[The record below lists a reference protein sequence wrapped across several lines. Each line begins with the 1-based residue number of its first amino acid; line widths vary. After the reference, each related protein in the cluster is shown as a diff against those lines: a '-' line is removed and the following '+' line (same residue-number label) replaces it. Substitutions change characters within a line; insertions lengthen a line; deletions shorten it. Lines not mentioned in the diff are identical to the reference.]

1 MTEKIDRTK
10 TTNTPQKV
18 VKEVKAKTPSKLE
31 KVAKEEKTK
40 TSDKLKKVVE
50 VDAKPKTV
58 KSVKSEVSEP
68 SLKAEKSA
76 EIGKP
81 KKVETVVKEKDQKK
95 KRISKGLATH
105 NRRVK
110 QEKRHPG
117 SI

>member
-1 MTEKIDRTK
+1 MVEKMDKAK
-10 TTNTPQKV
+10 TSNTPQKV
-18 VKEVKAKTPSKLE
+18 AKEVKAKTPTKLE
-31 KVAKEEKTK
+31 KVAKEGKAK
-40 TSDKLKKVVE
+40 TSDKPKKVVE
-50 VDAKPKTV
+50 AAAKPEV
-58 KSVKSEVSEP
+58 EKSVNPEIKEP
-68 SLKAEKSA
+68 SPKAEKSA

-81 KKVETVVKEKDQKK
+81 KKVEAVVKEKDQKK